1 MKNVNSMVQF
11 RDFENEISQTKMIK
25 KENFGVWLGIPS
37 VHTVRLLAR
46 LPLDFMIIDMEH
58 APTTLEAMVGMVSAV
73 REVPDGPAPIVR
85 LSQASAEN
93 IKWALDAGAAG
104 IIAPMI
110 NSGEEA
116 ARVVSLAKLP
126 PIGTRSFGSS
136 YAGLP
141 WNQTSAENVRMSNEQ
156 TLAGVQVESKEALEH
171 LDEIFSTP
179 HLDFVLVGPLD
190 LSLSLGAD
198 FFSGLPSPVV
208 EAALDQVVAASRKY
222 GVPAGI
228 FCPDAATARRR
239 IAQGFKMVNVALD
252 TTVLVEGV
260 KKALAEA
267 SENIDS

>member
-1 MKNVNSMVQF
+1 MMNNKLKHNFASNVS
-11 RDFENEISQTKMIK
+11 SL
-25 KENFGVWLGIPS
+25 GVWLGIPS
-37 VHTVRLLAR
+37 VHTARLLAR

-58 APTTLEAMVGMVSAV
+58 APTSLETMVGMVVAM
-73 REVPDGPAPIVR
+73 REMSDGPAPIVR
-85 LSQASAEN
+85 LSQGSTEN

-116 ARVVSLAKLP
+116 TRIVSLAKLP

-136 YAGLP
+136 YAGLA
-141 WNQTSAENVRMSNEQ
+141 WGQTTAENVRMSNEQ

-198 FFSGLPSPVV
+198 FFSGEPSPVV
-208 EAALDQVVAASRKY
+208 EKALERVIEASKTH

-228 FCPDAATARRR
+228 FCPDAATAKRR
-239 IAQGFKMVNVALD
+239 IAQGFRMVNVALD

-260 KKALAEA
+260 RKALE
-267 SENIDS
+267 EVKG

>member
-1 MKNVNSMVQF
+1 MANNQLMKNF
-11 RDFENEISQTKMIK
+11 KKNEP
-25 KENFGVWLGIPS
+25 NLGVWLGIPS

-58 APTTLEAMVGMVSAV
+58 APTTLETMVGMVAAM
-73 REVPDGPAPIVR
+73 REVSDGPAPIVR

-110 NSGEEA
+110 NSREEA

-141 WNQTSAENVRMSNEQ
+141 WGQTTAENVMMSNEQ
-156 TLAGVQVESKEALEH
+156 TLAGVQVESKEALDH

-190 LSLSLGAD
+190 LSISLGAD
-198 FFSGLPSPVV
+198 FFSGEPSPVV
-208 EAALDQVVAASRKY
+208 EEALDRVIAASRKY
-222 GVPAGI
+222 NVPAGI
-228 FCPDAATARRR
+228 FCPDAAIAKRR
-239 IAQGFKMVNVALD
+239 IAQGFRVVNVALD

-260 KKALAEA
+260 KRALE
-267 SENIDS
+267 EVKK